1 MSLGFQNNG
10 GSFASYVKIDARSG
24 RVLRRKNMEKG
35 EQSDVD
41 ITESFSAVFDLAN
54 IKVGWAHFVAG
65 AAPSYVMSKVGDARL
80 PRPNDQYKEGF
91 LVQIA
96 LPSGLGGGAH
106 ELSST
111 AKAVMQSM
119 DKLYTEYLASPEH
132 KNGKLPVVKIVSMAM
147 VESKMPNGQT
157 TRNFSPVFNIDRWVD
172 RPTSLE
178 ATPATEPAAQMFAAT
193 PTYAAPPATGST
205 PVPPP
210 VQQAAAPAA
219 AMDFG

>member
-1 MSLGFQNNG
+1 MSLGFSSG
-10 GSFASYVKIDARSG
+10 TGSFASYVKIDARSG

-54 IKVGWAHFVAG
+54 IKVGWAHFIAG

-132 KNGKLPVVKIVSMAM
+132 KTGKLPVVKIVSMAM

-157 TRNFSPVFNIDRWVD
+157 TRNFSPVFNIVGWVD

-178 ATPATEPAAQMFAAT
+178 ATPTTEAAQMFAAA
-193 PTYAAPPATGST
+193 PTYAAPPSTGST
-205 PVPPP
+205 QVPPP
-210 VQQAAAPAA
+210 VQQAAPAA